1 MWVEGISR
9 KYAHKFAFSW
19 RGWQGAPPPCAPFS
33 AAREIFIAAFR
44 FFFLLCNACI
54 LHCNTFHSL
63 AAYSHVQMHWFAG
76 VHANSH
82 PRTLQPCDYNF
93 PLHFYS
99 LFQCRILHFT
109 LSHPTTMT
117 RVRVA
122 RKLSRSQDLFP
133 LHSKQISSDFHW
145 ILQSSLVFL
154 ALIPYSRL
162 FAQSW
167 LCTMW
172 SGCKETQ
179 KKLQKRFPNAHR
191 ARSMWRIHKSSFA
204 FLPAFFLLF
213 IFSRKLL
220 RLIVFIRPRW
230 HWLNA
235 LLASTRFVSAM
246 LYVYALISEQIE
258 FNLLFR
264 IRKSPLWQHFEIV
277 F

>member
-1 MWVEGISR
+1 MKGLARRSSPLLCAFFCRSWKIYCCFSVFSSCVMHAYCIATLFIRWLLILMFRCIDLPACMQIPILVRSSHVITFPLFILTVYFNVEFCTSHSPIR
-9 KYAHKFAFSW
+9 RRW
-19 RGWQGAPPPCAPFS
+19 RGWGL
-33 AAREIFIAAFR
+33 RK
-44 FFFLLCNACI
+44 
-54 LHCNTFHSL
+54 TFSL
-63 AAYSHVQMHWFAG
+63 ARFIS
-76 VHANSH
+76 
-82 PRTLQPCDYNF
+82 
-93 PLHFYS
+93 
-99 LFQCRILHFT
+99 
-109 LSHPTTMT
+109 
-117 RVRVA
+117 VA
-122 RKLSRSQDLFP
+122 FKTDFLR
-133 LHSKQISSDFHW
+133 FHW

-179 KKLQKRFPNAHR
+179 KKLQKRFPNAHQ

-235 LLASTRFVSAM
+235 LLASSRFVSAM

-264 IRKSPLWQHFEIV
+264 IRKSPPWQHFEIV